1 MIAFHQNVA
10 NCQNTLTVLTQRD
23 PLSPY
28 IFLLCV
34 EILGRHIRK
43 NKNIKA
49 ISINNK
55 EYRISQY
62 ADDTDFILDGSS
74 ISFEETIDT
83 LNIFAELS
91 GLNINYDSSSSSA
104 FPKPCSDVQSCSH
117 QEICCPSKGRRRSP
131 KFLV

>member
-1 MIAFHQNVA
+1 M
-10 NCQNTLTVLTQRD
+10 
-23 PLSPY
+23 
-28 IFLLCV
+28 
-34 EILGRHIRK
+34 EILGGLIRN
-43 NKNIKA
+43 NKKIKG

-91 GLNINYDSSSSSA
+91 GLNINYDKSEVIWIGSCRNSSVRYLQDLKLKWNHCYFKALGIIFSTNMGEMTHLN
-104 FPKPCSDVQSCSH
+104 FNPKLF
-117 QEICCPSKGRRRSP
+117 EIKQIINIW
-131 KFLV
+131 